1 MKAATIK
8 IDGVHFSYGK
18 NSVIH
23 GISLDICRGE
33 VLGILGPNG
42 AGKSTLLQLIGGT
55 LTPAAGSIS
64 IDERPMARM
73 SARDIARRI
82 AHVSQ
87 SPVAPMEFTC
97 IEIVLMGRTPYL
109 PPFGFESKDD
119 VVRALAA
126 MEETDCVKFASRKID
141 ELSGGERQRVFLAR
155 AIAQDTKVLILDEP
169 TTFLDIRHMG
179 ALRDTLTRLNSR
191 RGTTIVLALHDINLA
206 ATMCSRICMMKDG
219 RIEADGAPTDVISES
234 NIRHIFEANARVRV
248 DDFTKIPYCIV

>member
-155 AIAQDTKVLILDEP
+155 AIAQDTKALILDEP
-169 TTFLDIRHMG
+169 TTHLDINHIQKIHSF
-179 ALRDTLTRLNSR
+179 LRAQAVD
-191 RGTTIVLALHDINLA
+191 GKTIVCALHDVPLA
-206 ATMCSRICMMKDG
+206 ASLCDKNVMMKNG
-219 RIEADGAPTDVISES
+219 RIVKTGTPQEVLTIENISLAFDAD
-234 NIRHIFEANARVRV
+234 VRV
-248 DDFTKIPYCIV
+248 KTDPETGLPYFLY